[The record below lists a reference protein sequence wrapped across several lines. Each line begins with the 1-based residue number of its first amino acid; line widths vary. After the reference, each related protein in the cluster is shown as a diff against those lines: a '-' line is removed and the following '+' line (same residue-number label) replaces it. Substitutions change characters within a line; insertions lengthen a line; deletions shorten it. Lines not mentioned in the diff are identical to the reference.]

1 MRQILY
7 ISTAATGL
15 RTGEA
20 DTILATSQ
28 RNNTRD
34 GITGLL
40 YFDGKRFLQALE
52 GDSMALEQTLTR
64 IERDARHRAIVIL
77 SDREVAEREFGDWS
91 MAYRAPGTDAD
102 RFVQR
107 VESLVENA
115 SANVR
120 ATFTSFAE
128 TRRAA

>member
-7 ISTAATGL
+7 ISTAATAL
-15 RTGEA
+15 QAGEA

-28 RNNTRD
+28 RNNSRD
-34 GITGLL
+34 AITGLL

-52 GDSMALEQTLTR
+52 GDSVALDETLTR

-91 MAYRAPGTDAD
+91 MAYRAPGADAD
-102 RFVQR
+102 AFVAR
-107 VESLVENA
+107 VEALVEKA